1 MERGLLMKF
10 ILPEIVQLLKET
22 DDLIDFEEQLKI
34 LVDETVASLVG
45 EVFSSLNQ
53 VIKKENQNK
62 GWTVE
67 RNDKKTVQF
76 MFGAVQYE
84 RTLMYNQNKE
94 PHYPLDDF
102 LGIIKHQR
110 YSPLVEVKVAELAS
124 ENTYRE
130 TSRILSEWTAVQ
142 MSHTTVGTVL
152 KKVGNAQVEADK
164 EMVRELEESAI
175 LPKGKEVDY
184 LFAEADGVFVR
195 GIEKKKHIE
204 VSHGI
209 IYEGWEENGKRVSLK
224 NRKVIMTT
232 QPIHRFWDELQAF
245 SAHEY
250 SLENT
255 RIITNSDGGRGY
267 TAERFQATYSQ
278 SRYPVLNQLDAYHV
292 FEALNRALGW
302 KKSEMKEKIRQAI
315 KDQDYDVFTL
325 YLDTYE
331 STLDDDKEIKKIIDF
346 RKYITNHWTRIFD
359 WRNEI
364 KDHPKGARAL
374 GGMESNQRRVSFRM
388 KRRGMHWSVEGA
400 EALVKVKQG
409 MVNQTLRGVYLKS
422 QKRSVR
428 KQRAVRKTIHMT
440 KILKEHVRP
449 SIGAKQGKISLYA
462 AHSSAIGRLFKTLQ

>member
-1 MERGLLMKF
+1 MKS
-10 ILPEIVQLLKET
+10 ILPEIVHLLKES
-22 DDLIDFEEQLKI
+22 DNLIDFEEQLKI

-45 EVFSSLNQ
+45 EIFSSVNQ
-53 VIKKENQNK
+53 VIKKEKQNK
-62 GWTVE
+62 GWRVE

-84 RTLMYNQNKE
+84 RTLMYDENQK

-124 ENTYRE
+124 ESTYRE

-152 KKVGNAQVEADK
+152 KKVGNAQIEADK
-164 EMVRELEESAI
+164 EMIKELEESAI
-175 LPKGKEVDY
+175 LPEGKIVDY

-195 GIEKKKHIE
+195 GTQKKKHIE

-209 IYEGWEENGKRVSLK
+209 IYEGWEKNGKRVSLK

-232 QPIHRFWDELQAF
+232 QPINCFWDELQAF
-245 SAHEY
+245 SIQEY

-255 RIITNSDGGRGY
+255 RVITNSDGGKGY
-267 TAERFQATYSQ
+267 TAERFQTAYSQ

-302 KKSEMKEKIRQAI
+302 KKNKFKDKIRQAI
-315 KDQDYDVFTL
+315 KEEDYGAFAL

-331 STLDDDKEIKKIIDF
+331 STLVDDAEIKKVVEF
-346 RKYITNHWTRIFD
+346 RKYITNHWDRIFD
-359 WRNEI
+359 WRNKI
-364 KDHPKGARAL
+364 KDYPKGSRAL
-374 GGMESNQRRVSFRM
+374 GGMESNQRRISFRM
-388 KRRGMHWSVEGA
+388 KKRGMHWSVAGA
-400 EALVKVKQG
+400 EALIKVKQG
-409 MVNQTLRGVYLKS
+409 MVNQTLRKAYLKL

-428 KQRAVRKTIHMT
+428 KQRAVRRTIHMAQ
-440 KILKEHVRP
+440 ILKDPVRP